1 MPALWSH
8 LKRVADPVLQRTA
21 GMLVLPGKICT
32 SIMHAAMSK
41 DIYAPSKVSQHLFE
55 LEDECNDLPM
65 LQMQNLH

>member
-1 MPALWSH
+1 
-8 LKRVADPVLQRTA
+8 
-21 GMLVLPGKICT
+21 MLVLPGEICT

-55 LEDECNDLPM
+55 LEDECNDLSM